1 LYAYLLVQ
9 EQYKNVGEEVRKNNL
24 EAMKEQMA
32 IFKAKLEEFALKHKS
47 DIRKDPQ
54 FRARFHQMCANIGV
68 DPLAS
73 NKASSCAQSW
83 TSLWVWVAARASVL
97 NNSAQL
103 VLSLV
108 QGIWTKAL
116 GLGDFYYELGVQ
128 VCMCTRAARVLKAAL
143 AAKAAVAIAAVA
155 GLHTN

>member
-1 LYAYLLVQ
+1 MLILKHVQGFVDAQLTAHQ

-73 NKASSCAQSW
+73 NKASTCTGVVGWAM
-83 TSLWVWVAARASVL
+83 LGWVSGLSSYRARISH
-97 NNSAQL
+97 
-103 VLSLV
+103 
-108 QGIWTKAL
+108 K
-116 GLGDFYYELGVQ
+116 
-128 VCMCTRAARVLKAAL
+128 
-143 AAKAAVAIAAVA
+143 
-155 GLHTN
+155 